1 MQLTFKFDSPGEN
14 KYNSWSKW
22 YKYIID
28 GASQK
33 LRGRVLHS
41 RRSESVTSRT
51 TAIDSANCFRQDTIL
66 ILRDGHNLG
75 YILIIWW

>member
-22 YKYIID
+22 YKYSID

-33 LRGRVLHS
+33 LRGRVFHLGEANRWRHV
-41 RRSESVTSRT
+41 RLQLIPQIVLGRT
-51 TAIDSANCFRQDTIL
+51 PF
-66 ILRDGHNLG
+66 
-75 YILIIWW
+75 